1 MPSSLDL
8 TAEESLERIGDLLER
23 SLEQKEREL
32 DQRERHHQERLLVDS
47 GKFREEAGPILSRAA
62 HACAA
67 RRSPTGR
74 TS

>member
-8 TAEESLERIGDLLER
+8 TERESLERIGDLLER
-23 SLEQKEREL
+23 SL
-32 DQRERHHQERLLVDS
+32 DQRERHHQERLLVES

-62 HACAA
+62 HACAS